1 MSFAPPRTLT
11 TLSVLSIVA
20 ALIAVSTPG
29 PAAAAESVEPEVA
42 ALEQHGLLT
51 PPDDLEGMTRT
62 GTAEVEPSSASVDS
76 PDGLTIPTPEGTM
89 SLVPAGLPE
98 SDEVGGVLQY
108 RADTYSIVA
117 TTTASGVANA
127 MYAVL
132 SGPDAPDSYRYEVT
146 ADGYPALLVE
156 LGGAILVRNADGE
169 IVNVINPAWAIDAS
183 GTSLPTHYEIEG
195 NEIIQVVDHRT
206 ATYPVVADPAGAC
219 DALSCT
225 IFFNKSE
232 TKTASE
238 GAAAAAGLLCGAMAF
253 LSGIGGLVCGAY
265 GAALTIVA
273 IQARN
278 QGDCLAFRA
287 SRYGLYTP
295 YPFIYDDARCR

>member
-1 MSFAPPRTLT
+1 MRHLRVRTTAL
-11 TLSVLSIVA
+11 LPAV
-20 ALIAVSTPG
+20 ALITVVTIAPIASPAVASGLDDT
-29 PAAAAESVEPEVA
+29 AFT
-42 ALEQHGLLT
+42 ALKRHGLLAS
-51 PPDDLEGMTRT
+51 PEDMSEAALNRDSRAGL
-62 GTAEVEPSSASVDS
+62 PSAAVDS
-76 PDGLTIPTPEGTM
+76 AAGLTIPTSEGTM
-89 SLVPAGLPE
+89 SLVPVGAAEPR
-98 SDEVGGVLQY
+98 EVDGKLLY
-108 RADTYSIVA
+108 TEKTHSIAA

-132 SGPDAPDSYRYEVT
+132 TGPESPSSYRYEVSVDD
-146 ADGYPALLVE
+146 APALLTQVD
-156 LGGAILVRNADGE
+156 GAVLVRNPAGE
-169 IVNVINPAWAIDAS
+169 IVNVLNPAWAVDA
-183 GTSLPTHYEIEG
+183 GGISLPTHYEIEG

-225 IFFNKSE
+225 IFFNKPE
-232 TKTASE
+232 TRTASE

-253 LSGIGGLVCGAY
+253 LNGIAGVVCGAY